1 MKLRSIQ
8 SEGHFLALDSAPRKR
23 EGESSG
29 PSRKLLNG
37 RACAARIV
45 YVDTTH
51 TVSTGHAYACSCVD
65 THAPTPSA
73 LLHRSHTHTRPGRL
87 AAGSVG
93 EAEERIPCSPPFVP
107 RTPEQRADDQW
118 NRESGAV
125 PLVSANMA
133 ALRLAHPPADTV
145 RRKIHFVRLSSILP
159 FPPIVPRTFHCRGAP
174 RATSPLASQPPEIS
188 RCSDPRNSDR
198 IDTSIALFSVNARH
212 GPTGRRT

>member
-1 MKLRSIQ
+1 MVSTVVFRTTRQAAKYTWNYDLSSPRDAFLPSIWPQ
-8 SEGHFLALDSAPRKR
+8 GSEKESPPVLLENYSIR
-23 EGESSG
+23 E
-29 PSRKLLNG
+29 RV
-37 RACAARIV
+37 RAHIV

-51 TVSTGHAYACSCVD
+51 TPCLPA
-65 THAPTPSA
+65 THTSA
-73 LLHRSHTHTRPGRL
+73 VASILTHPHLPRCYIGLAHTRPGSL

-145 RRKIHFVRLSSILP
+145 RRKIHFVHLSSILP
-159 FPPIVPRTFHCRGAP
+159 FPPIVPRTFHCRGASSYVSS
-174 RATSPLASQPPEIS
+174 RQPAA
-188 RCSDPRNSDR
+188 RNF
-198 IDTSIALFSVNARH
+198 TMQW
-212 GPTGRRT
+212 PT